1 MDRRPRA
8 GVRFIGSRR
17 AALSAARDTT
27 HYAEHARGIAPR
39 GAQQAEGDTP

>member
-17 AALSAARDTT
+17 AALSATRDTT